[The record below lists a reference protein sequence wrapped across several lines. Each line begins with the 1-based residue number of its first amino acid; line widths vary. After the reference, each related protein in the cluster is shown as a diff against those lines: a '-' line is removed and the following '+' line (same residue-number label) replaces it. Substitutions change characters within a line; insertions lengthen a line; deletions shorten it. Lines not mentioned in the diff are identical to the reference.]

1 MCIDIYGLLFT
12 TVFNNCGSGLLSYC
26 LLDGGYLCCSLFKE
40 VMTYALL
47 LLLLLLIILSFVG
60 LLLSVLSLLTLL
72 SLSLLASLSLSLL
85 TLKSVI
91 DDDVGLRFY

>member
-47 LLLLLLIILSFVG
+47 LLLLLLIILIILSFVG
-60 LLLSVLSLLTLL
+60 LLSLSLSLLTLLSVLSLLTLN
-72 SLSLLASLSLSLL
+72 
-85 TLKSVI
+85 SVI
-91 DDDVGLRFY
+91 DDVGLRFY